1 MNTPP
6 QLPATESCTHL
17 RRVRSVLVAGAD
29 FSSRNIFRTDFT
41 DADLTGASFAGS
53 FLADPIAVDAS
64 FVEVDLTS
72 TRRIHGDFSNTD
84 FTGGELSGTRFE
96 NSTMTGA
103 NFTKR
108 LVALASPQ

>member
-17 RRVRSVLVAGAD
+17 RRVRSVLVAGANLAGAD

-41 DADLTGASFAGS
+41 DADLTGAYFTGS
-53 FLADPIAVDAS
+53 FHAK
-64 FVEVDLTS
+64 
-72 TRRIHGDFSNTD
+72 
-84 FTGGELSGTRFE
+84 LSGTRFE

-108 LVALASPQ
+108 LVVLAGPQ